1 MGDNMLINFDKEKF
15 INASVKE
22 HMTVEKIYL
31 EDIIDGVYEDLE
43 EWFANYG
50 LPTDLVESIVEELKK
65 QNIKV
70 IE

>member
-1 MGDNMLINFDKEKF
+1 MLINFDEKKF

-22 HMTVEKIYL
+22 IKEHMTVEKVYL

-50 LPTDLVESIVEELKK
+50 LSTDLVQGIVEKLKE
-65 QNIKV
+65 QNIEI

>member
-1 MGDNMLINFDKEKF
+1 MLINFDEEKF

-31 EDIIDGVYEDLE
+31 EDIIDAVYEDLE

-50 LPTDLVESIVEELKK
+50 LSTDLVQGIVEKLKE
-65 QNIKV
+65 QNIEV

>member
-1 MGDNMLINFDKEKF
+1 MLINFDEEKF

-31 EDIIDGVYEDLE
+31 EDIIDGVHEDLE

-50 LPTDLVESIVEELKK
+50 YQQI
-65 QNIKV
+65 
-70 IE
+70 

>member
-1 MGDNMLINFDKEKF
+1 MLINFDEEKF

-50 LPTDLVESIVEELKK
+50 LSTDLVQGIVEKLKE
-65 QNIKV
+65 QNIEV

>member
-1 MGDNMLINFDKEKF
+1 MGDNMLINFDEEKF

>member
-1 MGDNMLINFDKEKF
+1 MLINFDEEKF

-50 LPTDLVESIVEELKK
+50 LSTDLVQGIVKKLKE
-65 QNIKV
+65 QNIEV

>member
-1 MGDNMLINFDKEKF
+1 MGDNMLINFDEEKF

-31 EDIIDGVYEDLE
+31 EDIIDGVHEDLE

-50 LPTDLVESIVEELKK
+50 LPTDLVQGIVKKLKE
-65 QNIKV
+65 QNIEV